1 MPNNPLE
8 DFFNNDDR
16 SNIIANPNCS
26 TIQMVVA
33 LKPLHEQAI
42 INRVVVSTYQ
52 SVSGAGKEAMDELKQ
67 MHLDMIINS
76 DVDEKSAREICY
88 LRITT
93 INEIMSHLQSI
104 ADQKKIDSKRWKI

>member
-1 MPNNPLE
+1 MEHEAIANIL
-8 DFFNNDDR
+8 NDD
-16 SNIIANPNCS
+16 SF
-26 TIQMVVA
+26 
-33 LKPLHEQAI
+33 
-42 INRVVVSTYQ
+42 
-52 SVSGAGKEAMDELKQ
+52 KEAIDELVK

>member
-1 MPNNPLE
+1 MVHEAIANIL
-8 DFFNNDDR
+8 NDD
-16 SNIIANPNCS
+16 SF
-26 TIQMVVA
+26 
-33 LKPLHEQAI
+33 
-42 INRVVVSTYQ
+42 
-52 SVSGAGKEAMDELKQ
+52 KEAMDELKQ